1 MFNMMIMKKKIFNE
15 YCNWLFP
22 ILFDMENEID
32 ITGYSKFQARLFGR
46 ISEILLDVW
55 LDYKGYNYVELPV
68 LMTEKVN
75 WNRKI
80 RSFMSA
86 KFKGIKYDSSF

>member
-1 MFNMMIMKKKIFNE
+1 MKVLVINAGSSSLK
-15 YCNWLFP
+15 YQ
-22 ILFDMENEID
+22 LFDMENEID

-55 LDYKGYNYVELPV
+55 LDYKGYNYIELPV